1 MRLLKA
7 LAAVSGLTA
16 LSRVAGFVRDILMA
30 AILGAGPV
38 ADAFFVALKL
48 PNLFRR
54 ITAEGAFTVA
64 FVPTYADKD
73 EKLGKE
79 AAAEYAG
86 RVASVM
92 MSVLIPLSLIVMWCM
107 PFVISLIAP
116 GFAAGEM
123 RFDLAVE
130 FTRVTFPYL
139 ALISFGALL
148 GGMMNAHDKF
158 APFAAAPIL
167 FNLCLISGLLLSGLF
182 ETAGHA
188 LVWAV
193 AFSGVLQT
201 VFLYY
206 CLKRYRIDLNFKKPK
221 FDKDIKKLFKLMAP
235 GIVGAGVVQINIFVD
250 VILASF
256 LQAGAISALY
266 YADRLNQLPLGI
278 IGIAIGTAL
287 LPMMSRAVSSG
298 DKFKTQGLFDQSL
311 FFGLLLAMPA
321 ATALAVMPHVL
332 IEGLFERGAF
342 TSEATH
348 ITSGVL
354 RAYALGLPAFI
365 LAKVF
370 STLYFSHQDT
380 VTPVKIS
387 IVGTLLNIGLS
398 LILIREIGV
407 MGIALATSL
416 TTWMQIALYL
426 GAMKRSEYHVY
437 APRFK
442 TQVIQITLCALVMGL
457 SIMLADVLLPFEA
470 VVKMVILVL
479 LGLIVYFFSV
489 VWVKLIRMDDFNRIM
504 GKNKNE

>member
-92 MSVLIPLSLIVMWCM
+92 MSVLIPLSLIVMWFM
-107 PFVISLIAP
+107 PFVIGLIAP
-116 GFAAGEM
+116 GFTEGET

-130 FTRVTFPYL
+130 FTRITFPYL

-193 AFSGVLQT
+193 AFSGVLQA
-201 VFLYY
+201 VFLY
-206 CLKRYRIDLNFKKPK
+206 
-221 FDKDIKKLFKLMAP
+221 
-235 GIVGAGVVQINIFVD
+235 
-250 VILASF
+250 
-256 LQAGAISALY
+256 
-266 YADRLNQLPLGI
+266 
-278 IGIAIGTAL
+278 
-287 LPMMSRAVSSG
+287 
-298 DKFKTQGLFDQSL
+298 
-311 FFGLLLAMPA
+311 
-321 ATALAVMPHVL
+321 
-332 IEGLFERGAF
+332 
-342 TSEATH
+342 
-348 ITSGVL
+348 
-354 RAYALGLPAFI
+354 
-365 LAKVF
+365 
-370 STLYFSHQDT
+370 T
-380 VTPVKIS
+380 V
-387 IVGTLLNIGLS
+387 
-398 LILIREIGV
+398 
-407 MGIALATSL
+407 
-416 TTWMQIALYL
+416 
-426 GAMKRSEYHVY
+426 
-437 APRFK
+437 
-442 TQVIQITLCALVMGL
+442 
-457 SIMLADVLLPFEA
+457 
-470 VVKMVILVL
+470 
-479 LGLIVYFFSV
+479 
-489 VWVKLIRMDDFNRIM
+489 
-504 GKNKNE
+504 